1 MPRKTSARTAPAA
14 PSRPLGPFVV
24 RNPRGSPAGHV
35 MVRWHVCHPSM
46 KHERDATKHVG
57 ICHEQRWF
65 EGDTFDPPEGFGLA
79 RFLQHQSAPGRT
91 CDDEHEGCAG
101 PYLGEVSTD
110 G

>member
-14 PSRPLGPFVV
+14 TSRPLGPFVV
-24 RNPRGSPAGHV
+24 RNPRGIPAGRHIIKY
-35 MVRWHVCHPSM
+35 HVCAEGRGDPNDHSAC
-46 KHERDATKHVG
+46 E
-57 ICHEQRWF
+57 EQRWF
-65 EGDTFDPPEGFGLA
+65 EGDTFDPPEGFGLE
-79 RFLQHQSAPGRT
+79 RFLQHQPVPGRV